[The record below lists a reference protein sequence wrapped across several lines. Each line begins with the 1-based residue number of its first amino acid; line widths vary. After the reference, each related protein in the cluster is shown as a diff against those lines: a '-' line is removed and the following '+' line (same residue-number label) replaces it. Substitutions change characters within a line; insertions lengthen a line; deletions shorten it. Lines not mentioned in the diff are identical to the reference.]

1 LGFFGALFGGKDVNL
16 NTDIGA
22 TGQLAGNLSG
32 QGQKYTNQAG
42 DFFSSLVSGDA
53 GKISQT
59 LAPQI
64 SAAKT
69 ANQQSQ
75 KSNTEM
81 GTRSGG
87 TAASNAASSDK
98 LHSDITNMVGS
109 LTGGAAGSLASLG
122 TNLTSQGLSAYGQNA
137 DLSAQRLKNWSDS
150 ILGLGLT
157 KGAGFLEGM
166 GLSGIAGMAGGAG
179 KQNNDDGK
187 QNNDDGKQNNDD
199 NF

>member
-1 LGFFGALFGGKDVNL
+1 MSNFFSSLFGGANSDL

-59 LAPQI
+59 LAPNI

-69 ANQQSQ
+69 RNSSTQ
-75 KSNTEM
+75 KSNAEM

-87 TAASNAASSDK
+87 TAATNAASSDK

-122 TNLTSQGLSAYGQNA
+122 SNLTSQGLGAYSQNEEF
-137 DLSAQRLKNWSDS
+137 SQQRMENWSNS

-166 GLSGIAGMAGGAG
+166 GLSGIAGLAG
-179 KQNNDDGK
+179 KSGGNN
-187 QNNDDGKQNNDD
+187 NNDD
-199 NF
+199 NNNDDNP

>member
-1 LGFFGALFGGKDVNL
+1 M
-16 NTDIGA
+16 
-22 TGQLAGNLSG
+22 AGNLSG

-53 GKISQT
+53 GKISQAW
-59 LAPQI
+59 APQI

-87 TAASNAASSDK
+87 TAATNAASSDK

-150 ILGLGLT
+150 ILGLGVT
-157 KGAGFLEGM
+157 KAAGAAEGM
-166 GLSGIAGMAGGAG
+166 ALGGLTGMMSGGGG
-179 KQNNDDGK
+179 GGGDS
-187 QNNDDGKQNNDD
+187 
-199 NF
+199 

>member
-1 LGFFGALFGGKDVNL
+1 VSNFFSSLFGGANSDL

-59 LAPQI
+59 LAPDI

-69 ANQQSQ
+69 RNSETQ
-75 KSNTEM
+75 KSNAEM

-87 TAASNAASSDK
+87 IAATNAASSDK

-122 TNLTSQGLSAYGQNA
+122 SNLTSQGLGAYSQNEA
-137 DLSAQRLKNWSDS
+137 FSQQRMANWMSS
-150 ILGLGLT
+150 ILG
-157 KGAGFLEGM
+157 KGITGAAQAGEAFATGGVGGMATGGSFLSGGAA
-166 GLSGIAGMAGGAG
+166 GLSEGSPFFGG
-179 KQNNDDGK
+179 
-187 QNNDDGKQNNDD
+187 
-199 NF
+199 